1 MELLPQEIREKLPPL
16 NPNEGLG
23 VKAIAHVK
31 FFSTWSSWTWYASEF
46 DGKDVF
52 FGFVIG
58 DFPELGY
65 FALSELKT
73 LLPFIERDEH
83 FKPKTLEEI
92 RAFYA
97 KNKNAY

>member
-16 NPNEGLG
+16 QPNDGLG

-31 FFSTWSSWTWYASEF
+31 FFHTLSNWTWYASEF

-73 LLPFIERDEH
+73 LLPFIALDEH
-83 FKPKTLEEI
+83 YKPKTLEEI
-92 RAFYA
+92 RAFHVENGYA
-97 KNKNAY
+97 Y